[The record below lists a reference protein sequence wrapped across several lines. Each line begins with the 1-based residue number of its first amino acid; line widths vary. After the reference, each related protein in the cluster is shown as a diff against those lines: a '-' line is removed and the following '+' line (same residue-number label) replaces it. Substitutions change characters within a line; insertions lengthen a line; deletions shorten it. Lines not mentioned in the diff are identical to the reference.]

1 MKKLILTLL
10 LGTVITSAFSQ
21 KTKDN
26 TLSKQEAAEHWKLLF
41 DGTSAKGWTNT
52 EGVAIST
59 TNGGWEIVD
68 GALTLK
74 KGANGGDIYTTDEYG
89 DFEFTADFNIEPG
102 TNTGIKYFCHK
113 YDQGG
118 NLGCEFQIIDDVLGE
133 DNKLPNH
140 LLGSLY
146 DVLPPVEANK
156 KVNPPGQW
164 NTIKIIAKGK
174 NVQHWVNGK
183 KVLEYTRGSEDYLA
197 GIAKSKFSK
206 VVPVFG
212 TVEKGRIQLQDHHGP
227 VAFKNLKIRVL

>member
-1 MKKLILTLL
+1 MRKLLFTILM
-10 LGTVITSAFSQ
+10 GMMIVPAIAQ
-21 KTKDN
+21 DN
-26 TLSKQEAAEHWKLLF
+26 TLTAKEKKANWKLLF
-41 DGTSAKGWTNT
+41 DGSTATGWTT
-52 EGVAIST
+52 IDGKAIQAAP
-59 TNGGWEIVD
+59 GAWEVVN

-74 KGANGGDIYTTDEYG
+74 KGAVGGDIYTTDEYA

-102 TNTGIKYFCHK
+102 TNSGIKYFFAK
-113 YDQGG
+113 YDKGG

-146 DVLPPVEANK
+146 DVLPPIEAKK

-164 NTIKIIAKGK
+164 NTIRVVAKGK
-174 NVQHWVNGK
+174 NVQHWVNGV
-183 KVLEYTRGSEDYLA
+183 KVLEFTRGNEAYAA
-197 GIAKSKFSK
+197 GVAGSKFSK
-206 VVPVFG
+206 AEPMFG